1 MKELYIVTGGSG
13 HLGNVLA
20 RKLIESGQRVW
31 LLLLEH
37 EKNVVEG
44 VEKIYFGDVSDKVS
58 MQPVFDDAQG
68 FRVVFIHCAGIVSI
82 RSEFSQRLYDV
93 NVGGTKN
100 IVDLC
105 EHYGVYKLVYISS
118 VHAIPDNIQGEV
130 IAETSS
136 FDAGKVTGHYA
147 KSKTEA
153 TKYVLDARKRGLNVN
168 VIHPSGIIGPSDF
181 GRGHMTTL
189 ITDYCRGRLVAAMD
203 GGFDFVDVRDVAEG
217 IIACTQKGRP
227 GECYLLTNSY
237 YKIRELMDMLCRITG
252 RKKIKSYLPLW
263 FVKATAPIAE
273 LYYRILKQPPLYTR
287 YSIYTL
293 STNNRYS
300 HKKATEEL
308 GYGTRDMES
317 TLKDT
322 FDWLVEK
329 GRIR

>member
-1 MKELYIVTGGSG
+1 MKELYIITGGSG

-20 RKLIESGQRVW
+20 RKLVEHDHRVW

-44 VEKIYFGDVSDKVS
+44 AEKIYYGDVRVKTSLQPLFEDAREYKVI
-58 MQPVFDDAQG
+58 
-68 FRVVFIHCAGIVSI
+68 FIHCAGIVSI
-82 RSEFSQRLYDV
+82 KSEFSQRLYDV

-105 EHYGVYKLVYISS
+105 EQYGVHKLLYISS
-118 VHAIPDNIQGEV
+118 VHAIPDNTHGE
-130 IAETSS
+130 IITETRI
-136 FDAGKVTGHYA
+136 FDAHKVTGHYA

-153 TKYVLDARKRGLNVN
+153 TEYVLDAGKRGLHVN

-189 ITDYCRGRLVAAMD
+189 ITDYCEGRLVAAMD
-203 GGFDFVDVRDVAEG
+203 GGYDFVDVRDVAEG
-217 IIACTQKGRP
+217 IIACADKGSP
-227 GECYLLTNSY
+227 GECYLLTNRY
-237 YKIRELMDMLCRITG
+237 YTIRELMDMLCRITG
-252 RKKIKSYLPLW
+252 RKKVRSYLPLW
-263 FVKATAPIAE
+263 FVRITAPAAE
-273 LYYRILKQPPLYTR
+273 LYYKMLKQPPLYTK

-293 STNNRYS
+293 STDNRYS
-300 HKKATEEL
+300 HKKATDEL
-308 GYGTRDMES
+308 GYGTRAMEK